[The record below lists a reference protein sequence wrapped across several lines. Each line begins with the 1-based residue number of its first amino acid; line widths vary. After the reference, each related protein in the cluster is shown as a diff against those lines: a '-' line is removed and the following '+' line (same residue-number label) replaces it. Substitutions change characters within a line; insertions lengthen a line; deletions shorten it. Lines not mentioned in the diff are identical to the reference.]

1 MSIQFTS
8 KGKIFSDIV
17 FKDSIPATIQTER
30 CRIYGTVYMHR
41 QNRLIDELNHSD
53 PFIAVTDATIFK
65 DNGEILYKSD
75 FVTINRDHIIWLLP
89 HEEGDESQLQEAED

>member
-1 MSIQFTS
+1 MGIQITP

-17 FKDSIPATIQTER
+17 FKDSMPATIQTER
-30 CRIYGTVYMHR
+30 GRIHGIVYMHR

-75 FVTINRDHIIWLLP
+75 FVTINLDHIIWLLP
-89 HEEGDESQLQEAED
+89 HEAADEKKPEEVED

>member
-1 MSIQFTS
+1 MGIQFTS
-8 KGKIFSDIV
+8 KGKFFSDIV

-30 CRIYGTVYMHR
+30 CRIHGIVYMHR

-89 HEEGDESQLQEAED
+89 HEEGDKEKPEEVED